1 MFLLQNAQLGG
12 IVSSLTDALRSGIGW
27 FLDTI
32 FSWLLDTVW
41 TAIATVI
48 YQTVIM
54 PMLMFID
61 GISIVFRKFAGLGS
75 YTSHGVVHTNSDFLY
90 TLITNSTIMNIFWSM
105 LILGVILL
113 FITTF
118 VAVIKSETTELGDSK
133 GGNNKVKILKQTFR
147 TILNFAIV
155 PICAVVGIM
164 MGNVLLRS
172 LDQATGGENGYTGGM
187 GNRVFVS
194 SAYNANRVRIAIGY
208 YEDNVDGKESKL
220 DWTLANGLAQE
231 FYKKDLVDLIQENR
245 AYELADSIDELF
257 INGYDKYAG
266 TDSLKFQ
273 PTAMIGSVD
282 TISRYYNIGRYNII
296 LGVLECVGIIILLI
310 KITLGL
316 IKRLFT
322 VVSLFVCAPPIVA
335 ISPLNPGILKE
346 WNKNFISQVIAG
358 YGAVVGMNLFL
369 IILGAISDIQFIS
382 AEEIG
387 IGTAAGLLNSIIM
400 ILVMVAG
407 LVFVKDLIGMLSK
420 MIGGDDALAA
430 GTNVTKSVASAVG
443 AAVGIATGTVA
454 LRKANSAMKHGLG
467 EQTKKKDEAKARMKQ
482 AIKDNNF
489 AAYDQAKADFGD
501 AIKKEDEY
509 KDNVKN
515 AKKGIKSNAIGMGDA
530 LGGDGM
536 IKSLAGSVVT
546 TKANGDYDKNRKKWK
561 AQDKET
567 RKNGPNLRERA
578 KNSVNKSK
586 DEFKSNIDEMK
597 TSVEDVATS
606 AKNVAVKT
614 ASVVKA
620 GGVKLAETAKD
631 VVEGTKQQA
640 GIVKAYYTPEVEK
653 MKRNFTKLRGR
664 IEFNRA
670 LNSAKYYKTKEI
682 KPNQTVEVVD
692 MKSFE
697 LKGFDE
703 NDFKSKSGTNYHDI
717 PKEKRDKTVKRKIN
731 QRKKK

>member
-12 IVSSLTDALRSGIGW
+12 IVSTLIAGIKDSLGFVFDW
-27 FLDTI
+27 I
-32 FSWLLDTVW
+32 FSWLIDTVW
-41 TAIATVI
+41 TAFATHI
-48 YQTVIM
+48 YQNMIS

-172 LDQATGGENGYTGGM
+172 LDQATGGKNGYTGGM
-187 GNRVFVS
+187 GNRIFVS

-208 YEDNVDGKESKL
+208 YENDTKGKESL
-220 DWTLANGLAQE
+220 EDWLIANSLAQE

-257 INGYDKYAG
+257 INTHSNDRLDRINGYTGGIDVIL
-266 TDSLKFQ
+266 DVIQ
-273 PTAMIGSVD
+273 IGK
-282 TISRYYNIGRYNII
+282 YYNIGRYNLI
-296 LGVLECVGIIILLI
+296 LGFVESIGVIALLI
-310 KITLGL
+310 NITLGL

-322 VVSLFVCAPPIVA
+322 VVALFVCAPPIVA
-335 ISPLNPGILKE
+335 VSPLNPGILKE
-346 WNKNFISQVIAG
+346 WNKNFISQVLAG

-369 IILGAISDIQFIS
+369 IILGAISDIQFLS
-382 AEEIG
+382 AAEVG
-387 IGTAAGLLNSIIM
+387 GTVAGLLNSVIM
-400 ILVMVAG
+400 ILVMIAG
-407 LVFVKDLIGMLSK
+407 LFFVKDLISMLSK
-420 MIGGDDALAA
+420 MIGGDDVNAV
-430 GTNVTKSVASAVG
+430 GSAVAG
-443 AAVGIATGTVA
+443 KMAAVVGAGVATAVGGGA
-454 LRKANSAMKHGLG
+454 LLGNVLKKSKGLG
-467 EQTKKKDEAKARMKQ
+467 SATRDLSQAEKMLNKAKKKQMKDSEYNKKTLAMAKESGDK
-482 AIKDNNF
+482 
-489 AAYDQAKADFGD
+489 D
-501 AIKKEDEY
+501 AIKKARAKMSTDNLQNGKAVKAAEKLHSEAQSNY
-509 KDNVKN
+509 ETKEKFFKDKYDGKIAASKQRFIGAGKNFMDSVSENKLFKSYSDVTKNVYSK
-515 AKKGIKSNAIGMGDA
+515 DDLHE
-530 LGGDGM
+530 LGGD
-536 IKSLAGSVVT
+536 IKGV
-546 TKANGDYDKNRKKWK
+546 
-561 AQDKET
+561 
-567 RKNGPNLRERA
+567 
-578 KNSVNKSK
+578 
-586 DEFKSNIDEMK
+586 FKSG
-597 TSVEDVATS
+597 
-606 AKNVAVKT
+606 KNA
-614 ASVVKA
+614 VKA